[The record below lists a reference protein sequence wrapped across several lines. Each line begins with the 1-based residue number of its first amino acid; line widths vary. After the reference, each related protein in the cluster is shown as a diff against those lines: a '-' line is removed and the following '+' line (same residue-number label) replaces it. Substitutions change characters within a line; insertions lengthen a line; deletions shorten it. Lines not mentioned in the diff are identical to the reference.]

1 MTKSSTKPL
10 LQWLKGGDPDLVPMM
25 MSAGISTAASYFG
38 VPVRSKEDSVNFSG
52 VSKTPVSP
60 DMVLQCSRETGI
72 HFVAC
77 LGGFTPFDVVEFMDD
92 VHMHVDQELDDSGAI
107 RKVTTITTP
116 AGEMS
121 DVFLTPPDLP
131 ACWLEHLIKTEGD
144 LSAFVHLIERT
155 NQILVENDE
164 ARSKITAGFQAEAA
178 KWPSHVP
185 LYVIVGVPTFSLTS
199 NLYMDPSSAF
209 FILEDH
215 KSLMERLFEIEARTN
230 AIVLECASKAGADI
244 VKGAINGLELFS
256 PQLFERYFT
265 PQSQV
270 LSKAA
275 HTHGMLNW
283 VHTCGFMKKLISMD
297 VYGNMNIDVLETLS
311 HPPLGDVD
319 DLHGARAKLG
329 PDITTRGAVNV
340 DLFYSKDH
348 NSLRDRIKTVLKET
362 EGYRHMIGDSNDTY
376 PPYTRDTILAF
387 VDEVRKSGRVL
398 PT

>member
-10 LQWLKGGDPDLVPMM
+10 LQWLQGGDPDLVPMM
-25 MSAGISTAASYFG
+25 MSDGTSTSASYFG
-38 VPVRSKEDSVNFSG
+38 VPVRSKDDSVNFSG
-52 VSKTPVSP
+52 VSKTPISP
-60 DMVLQCSRETGI
+60 DMVLQCSKETGI

-77 LGGFTPFDVVEFMDD
+77 LGGFTPFDVVEFMDG

-121 DVFLTPPDLP
+121 DVFLTPPELP
-131 ACWLEHLIKTEGD
+131 ACWQEHMVKSEAD
-144 LSAFVHLIERT
+144 LPAFVHLIERT
-155 NQILVENDE
+155 NQILAEDDK
-164 ARSKITAGFQAEAA
+164 ARTKLTAGFQAEAA
-178 KWPSHVP
+178 KWPSHIP
-185 LYVIVGVPTFSLTS
+185 LYVIMGVPAFSLTS

-209 FILEDH
+209 FLLEDH
-215 KSLMERLFEIEARTN
+215 KSLMERLFEMEANTN
-230 AIVLECASKAGADI
+230 AIVLECAAEAGADI
-244 VKGAINGLELFS
+244 VRGAINGLELFS
-256 PQLFERYFT
+256 PQLYQRYFIT
-265 PQSQV
+265 QAQV

-275 HTHGMLNW
+275 HNHGMLNW
-283 VHTCGFMKKLISMD
+283 VHTCGYMKQLIAMG

-319 DLHGARAKLG
+319 DLQGARAKLG
-329 PDITTRGAVNV
+329 RDITTRGAVNV

-348 NSLRDRIKTVLKET
+348 DSLRDRIRTVLKET
-362 EGYRHMIGDSNDTY
+362 NGYRHMIGDSNDSY
-376 PPYTRDTILAF
+376 PPYPRENILAF

>member
-1 MTKSSTKPL
+1 MTKNSTKPL
-10 LQWLKGGDPDLVPMM
+10 LQWLKSGDPDLVPMM
-25 MSAGISTAASYFG
+25 MSDGISTAASYFG
-38 VPVRSKEDSVNFSG
+38 VPVRSKGDSVNFSG

-60 DMVLQCSRETGI
+60 DMVLQCSRETSI

-92 VHMHVDQELDDSGAI
+92 VNMHVDQELDDSGAI
-107 RKVTTITTP
+107 HKVTTITTP

-121 DVFLTPPDLP
+121 DVFLTPPELP
-131 ACWLEHLIKTEGD
+131 ACWLEHLVKNEGN
-144 LSAFVHLIERT
+144 LPAFVHLIERT

-164 ARSKITAGFQAEAA
+164 ARSRITAGFQAEAA

-185 LYVIVGVPTFSLTS
+185 LYVIMGVPTFSLTS

-209 FILEDH
+209 FLLEDH
-215 KSLMERLFEIEARTN
+215 KPVLERLFEIEARTN
-230 AIVLECASKAGADI
+230 AIVLECAAKAGADI

-256 PQLFERYFT
+256 PQLYQRYFI
-265 PQSQV
+265 PQAQV

-283 VHTCGFMKKLISMD
+283 VHNCGYMKQLISMG
-297 VYGNMNIDVLETLS
+297 VYRDMDIDVLETLS
-311 HPPLGDVD
+311 HPPVGDLD
-319 DLHGARAKLG
+319 DLQGARARLG
-329 PDITTRGAVNV
+329 RDITTRGAVNV

-348 NSLRDRIKTVLKET
+348 NSLRDRIRTVLKET

-376 PPYTRDTILAF
+376 PPYPRENILAF
-387 VDEVRKSGRVL
+387 VDEAKQCGQVL